1 MSPVLG
7 PTPRPDEAIGHQ
19 FVGPEC
25 WVPSLDSIVIGSQF
39 GSGSMVS
46 TEIIFVT
53 CISFT
58 CIN

>member
-46 TEIIFVT
+46 TQIIFVT